1 MKCLHEKIHAYWRG
15 FAPLSC
21 LFSPRTDVV
30 SGLRKWHWLV
40 SQRRAGALVD
50 PSVELRCNTSLRE
63 RLVIHRAAAIDRGAI
78 LWISDDCGVEATIT
92 LGKRAYVGPH
102 TFLGS
107 CHHLE
112 IGNDTLIGGG
122 SYLITANHRTED
134 PSLPYADQGYR
145 GGDVRIGCNVWLGA
159 HVIVLPGVTIG
170 NNAVVGAAAVVTKSV
185 PSGETWVGVP
195 ARKVE
200 KPRD

>member
-1 MKCLHEKIHAYWRG
+1 MKCIHEKIHAYWRS

-21 LFSPRTDVV
+21 LFSPRNDVV
-30 SGLRKWHWLV
+30 SGLRKWRWLA

-50 PSVELRCNTSLRE
+50 PSVDLRCNASLRE

-78 LWISDDCGVEATIT
+78 LWISDDCGVEAKIT
-92 LGKRAYVGPH
+92 LGERAYVGPY

-112 IGNDTLIGGG
+112 IGSDTLVGGG

-159 HVIVLPGVTIG
+159 RVIVLPGVTIG
-170 NNAVVGAAAVVTKSV
+170 DNAVVGAGAVVTKDI
-185 PSGETWVGVP
+185 PAGQRWVGIP
-195 ARKVE
+195 ARSV
-200 KPRD
+200 